1 MGSTPFTR
9 IAYGTS
15 PEEAYNN
22 ADDETQSEYGYQ
34 NKYSGDLN
42 SKPGFVLA
50 HLPEGVNLSAW
61 IVALKTENMPLD
73 FPMHAKVFEAQQDIY
88 EDKWGPALCF
98 EVPDTTQKIWRK
110 TKQKK
115 YIFLGYAPE

>member
-1 MGSTPFTR
+1 MGSTPFIR
-9 IAYGTS
+9 IASGKS

-22 ADDETQSEYGYQ
+22 ADDEAQSEYSYQ
-34 NKYSGDLN
+34 NEYSGDLN

-50 HLPEGVNLSAW
+50 RLPEGVDLSTW
-61 IVALKTENMPLD
+61 ITALKTENMPLD
-73 FPMHAKVFEAQQDIY
+73 FPMHAKEFEGQQEIY

-98 EVPDTTQKIWRK
+98 EVPDTTPKIKLK
-110 TKQKK
+110 THRKK